1 MAFGP
6 VDLSYGERLE
16 PAAVDVGDWVV
27 FRLVRAL
34 NTVAS
39 LSDVEQTCRTACVA
53 MPSGLRLLFVAKSV
67 PERNMSQ
74 NTAWIGSRAGCDA
87 M

>member
-1 MAFGP
+1 MAFRP

-34 NTVAS
+34 KTVAS
-39 LSDVEQTCRTACVA
+39 SSGVEQACRSACVA
-53 MPSGLRLLFVAKSV
+53 MPSGLRLVFVAKSV

-74 NTAWIGSRAGCDA
+74 STT
-87 M
+87 